1 LRKGSLNAK
10 RGVCFFAW
18 EVLSLSAFLWH
29 IVLPEP
35 FRRKGTSLGLS
46 FLILAALVIVLGL
59 GLFKILKVYA
69 SFLSLK
75 TQEPGP
81 ELLRSI
87 VLTFA
92 PLLLLSLIFLQC
104 FFVLRDIRPLLLPVS
119 LAGSGYLH
127 LLFLARLKRAY
138 PDQIFS
144 GQRWDTSPV
153 HRLSPKQ
160 TAWMLFGLALLI
172 YAFLLSGLVVP
183 AQPLTGDEPHY
194 LLITKSLL
202 QDGDVNLRNNYQ
214 NKDYL
219 EFYPGPLNVHAF
231 PGKKGRE
238 YLYSQH
244 FPGLSLLLLP
254 FFILGEKTG
263 LLVFMTRFPISVL
276 TALLGALFFLF
287 AWDLTRNRTTSLLA
301 WFLFC
306 FTAPILFYSQLI
318 YSEVPVSLIFLSISY
333 FVLYKKNISSSTLLL
348 SGIGIALVPWF
359 GIKFIVLDAA
369 VFLMISLSLLKSSQK
384 SPKKVLAFL
393 GPLLVSFG
401 LFLFF
406 LWSLYGKF
414 SPTSVYQWPPPSSF
428 FKWNVFDIGRRL
440 IGYFVDQRTGIFVH
454 SPVLI
459 LLIPGIPL
467 LFKRL
472 RKDAVPFLFLSG
484 LWWVFLATSSDF
496 WGGFSPPGRPLLAV
510 QWVLALYVLAALTWS
525 QGKIPLI
532 LRRILIFL
540 SVVAALICLQNPRLL
555 YHENL
560 AGIPGEQGL
569 YSNLLASFSN
579 SLIDW
584 TKFVPSLSNR
594 IAVYRHWRPLIFW
607 IPAILVLTFIFLKKH
622 KTRTQKPSF
631 SLAFHLAY
639 VLALCIVFMGYAFWN
654 VHLDRAFIFEDK
666 GYTLL
671 FQDENHFGKELDGFW
686 TKGENKT
693 ILFIQVPN
701 RLTEISLGF
710 SSPVPGGVTARVGRE
725 KTAVVLKKKTALS
738 TAIKIPSPVGFPW
751 KGGYLYL
758 IQIRADRGFTPSKL
772 DGRSTDG
779 RSLGVFVT
787 IEVHPPGV

>member
-1 LRKGSLNAK
+1 MM
-10 RGVCFFAW
+10 
-18 EVLSLSAFLWH
+18 
-29 IVLPEP
+29 
-35 FRRKGTSLGLS
+35 
-46 FLILAALVIVLGL
+46 VLGL
-59 GLFKILKVYA
+59 GLFKILNAYA
-69 SFLSLK
+69 SSLSLK

-81 ELLRSI
+81 NLLRSI
-87 VLTFA
+87 ILTFA
-92 PLLLLSLIFLQC
+92 PFLLLFLIFLQY
-104 FFVLRDIRPLLLPVS
+104 FFVLRDIRPLLFPVS

-138 PDQIFS
+138 LRQIFP
-144 GQRWDTSPV
+144 GKGWDTLPL

-160 TAWMLFGLALLI
+160 TAWMLFGLALLV

-194 LLITKSLL
+194 LLITKSLI
-202 QDGDVNLRNNYQ
+202 QDGDINLRNNYQ

-238 YLYSQH
+238 FLYSQH
-244 FPGLSLLLLP
+244 FPGLSVLLLP

-287 AWDLTRNRTTSLLA
+287 AWDLTRNRTTSVIA
-301 WFLFC
+301 WFLFS

-318 YSEVPVSLIFLSISY
+318 YSEVPVSLIFLFISY
-333 FVLYKKNISSSTLLL
+333 TVLYKKNISSSTLLL
-348 SGIGIALVPWF
+348 SGILIALVPWF

-369 VFLMISLSLLKSSQK
+369 VFLMISLSLLKSPQK
-384 SPKKVLAFL
+384 SLKKVLFFL
-393 GPLLVSFG
+393 APLLVSFG

-414 SPTSVYQWPPPSSF
+414 SPTSVYQWPPPSFF
-428 FKWNVFDIGRRL
+428 FKWNMFDIGRRL

-459 LLIPGIPL
+459 LLIPGIL
-467 LFKRL
+467 LMIKRL
-472 RKDAVPFLFLSG
+472 RKDAIPFLFLSG
-484 LWWVFLATSSDF
+484 LWWVFLATSSDY

-510 QWVLALYVLAALTWS
+510 QWVLALYVLAALTWG
-525 QGKIPLI
+525 QGKMPLI

-569 YSNLLASFSN
+569 YSNFLTSFSN

-584 TKFVPSLSNR
+584 TKFVPSLSNTNT
-594 IAVYRHWRPLIFW
+594 VYRRWLPLIFW
-607 IPAILVLTFIFLKKH
+607 IPAILVLTFIFLKKE
-622 KTRTQKPSF
+622 KARTRKPSF

-639 VLALCIVFMGYAFWN
+639 VLTLCAVFMGHAFWD
-654 VHLDRAFIFEDK
+654 VHPDRAFIFEDK

-686 TKGENKT
+686 TKGDSKT
-693 ILFIQVPN
+693 VLFIQVPN
-701 RLTEISLGF
+701 RLSEISLSF
-710 SSPVPGGVTARVGRE
+710 SSPVPGGIAARVGGE
-725 KTAVVLKKKTALS
+725 KMAAVLEKKTGLA
-738 TAIKIPSPVGFPW
+738 TKIRIPSPVGFPW

-758 IQIRADRGFTPSKL
+758 IQVHADQGFTPSKL